1 MDDSQWNGVDRD
13 NQKRKGDKNKMKHT
27 TRAEAIE
34 AALGKH
40 PKARRIAV
48 ENATMGQEDS
58 MIFRMNL
65 AQDRACYN
73 WSAHTMSAINYV
85 MRNSNAREEV
95 LV

>member
-1 MDDSQWNGVDRD
+1 
-13 NQKRKGDKNKMKHT
+13 MKY
-27 TRAEAIE
+27 TREEAIE
-34 AALGKH
+34 KALKAF

-73 WSAHTMSAINYV
+73 WNAHTMSAIDYV
-85 MRNSNAREEV
+85 MHNSRAREEASCS
-95 LV
+95 

>member
-1 MDDSQWNGVDRD
+1 
-13 NQKRKGDKNKMKHT
+13 MKHT

-34 AALGKH
+34 AALGKY

-65 AQDRACYN
+65 SQDRACYN
-73 WSAHTMSAINYV
+73 WNAHTMSAIDYV
-85 MRNSNAREEV
+85 MHYSNAREEV
-95 LV
+95 LCN